1 MKKLI
6 ALTCLGLAV
15 AVSAPAFAGSQQEK
29 MKGCN
34 VEAKTK
40 ALKGD
45 ERKAFMKK
53 CLSKDYV
60 LKAEPVAAAKPAVAK
75 AAASGVAA
83 AAPVAAKAP
92 SATKAPVPAT
102 AAAAGNAADTAV
114 AKGNQQ
120 KKMKTCNDEVKT
132 KKLTGDER
140 RKFMSTCLKG

>member
-15 AVSAPAFAGSQQEK
+15 AVSAPAFAGSQQDK

-34 VEAKTK
+34 AEAKTK

-83 AAPVAAKAP
+83 AAPA
-92 SATKAPVPAT
+92 STKAPVPAT
-102 AAAAGNAADTAV
+102 AAAAGNAADSAA

-132 KKLTGDER
+132 KKLTGDDR